1 MYGHFTGIGIKGI
14 TEKVYQAIKRKGKGN
29 KIYDFVNNL
38 F

>member
-14 TEKVYQAIKRKGKGN
+14 TEKVYQAIKRKGN
-29 KIYDFVNNL
+29 KIYDFVKNL